1 MARIELFLLNKLN
14 DLMTINQISLE
25 DLKKVIFINYRT
37 ENQEEKNLC
46 NSILIR
52 INETTKIENAN
63 QDFQLNNFINNKTY
77 NILRTGEFD
86 D

>member
-1 MARIELFLLNKLN
+1 MARIDMFLLNKLN
-14 DLMTINQISLE
+14 DLIIENKINLE

-52 INETTKIENAN
+52 INETTKIENIN
-63 QDFQLNNFINNKTY
+63 KDFQLENFVNNKTY
-77 NILRTGEFD
+77 NILYTGEFND
-86 D
+86 